1 MASFGLTLLTC
12 RTDFRSQRMWMEMA
26 HELLYRFTRTTME
39 KVRVIQLTP
48 ERVPAFAI
56 AEIAFMVTLT
66 SAERHA
72 SAMAATCLRLIAG
85 AERQKGNAPPHLTSE
100 EEKAKRYPVFEQ
112 LGDPR
117 SIILGMQCLVGIAIC
132 AY

>member
-1 MASFGLTLLTC
+1 MASFGLTLLTA

-26 HELLYRFTRTTME
+26 HELLYRFTRTTIE
-39 KVRVIQLTP
+39 KVRAIQLTP

-85 AERQKGNAPPHLTSE
+85 AERQKGNPPPHLTSE

-112 LGDPR
+112 LGDPK
-117 SIILGMQCLVGIAIC
+117 SLVLGALRLASLESC